1 MAVEVSSCPSLWTEM
16 AKKDPAPKEQNM
28 PSLWTEMV
36 KKDPAPKEQSMPMPK
51 QVTESFKSSQGI
63 SVIVVDSSALIDGG
77 EKLMHCAER
86 VVSVKEVLNE
96 IKDPVSRHRM
106 AFMRFPL
113 HPMEPSEEA
122 LKKVISFARATGD
135 LQSLSDV
142 DLKLLALTYTLEAQ
156 AHGTAHLRTQPPPLH
171 VSRVRRLPEKDPP
184 GWGSNVPNLDE
195 WDALEQASN
204 GATNS
209 KGETARSHILG
220 LKTLTL
226 DASHPG
232 HSGNGQTEA
241 VDAGQ
246 VEHSHLSAAVQDVS
260 NEGVS
265 VMRPRRHMRRM
276 REVKVDGKLNVAE
289 GIDASKGEP
298 EENVEDWQPAV
309 TRSNRRRY
317 LRRQARRALSQS
329 SVRSDQSVLEE
340 KLEEEM
346 TTTEAPDELA
356 HCNSQTPIEDML
368 CDSTKQ
374 EVCKGKNLFNG
385 DEETDTQENL
395 GCYNLT
401 DYINRV
407 SNININE
414 KESPECREDMLEH
427 QTPDT
432 LHADEVCNLLLYEDD
447 SGDDKSAKEGGD
459 LDYNE
464 DEAHIGSSSDM
475 ENLGLNDSSVT
486 NQPSEDSVSEQSW
499 NIQPFSNSSVA
510 CATNDFAMQNVIL
523 QMGLRLLTPN
533 GVRIHQLHRWL
544 LKCHACNGVTADV
557 SRIFCPKCGNHS
569 TLRKISVTVGGN
581 GIVQAGRRQRIS
593 IRGTRYSLPQPKG
606 GRDAVTRNPILREDQ
621 LAHKLLYPKT
631 KKTVSNRDINMLSIE
646 EISFGAK
653 ERRVPLQA
661 PVRAAVA
668 IFSGRRNPND
678 NHFSRHKH

>member
-1 MAVEVSSCPSLWTEM
+1 MAAEVSSRPSLWTEI
-16 AKKDPAPKEQNM
+16 A
-28 PSLWTEMV
+28 
-36 KKDPAPKEQSMPMPK
+36 KKDPAPKEQSMPMAK

-77 EKLMHCAER
+77 EKLMRCAEK
-86 VVSVKEVLNE
+86 VVSVNEVLNE

-106 AFMRFPL
+106 AFMPFPL
-113 HPMEPSEEA
+113 DPMEPSEEA

-135 LQSLSDV
+135 LQSLSGV

-171 VSRVRRLPEKDPP
+171 VLRVRRLPEKDLP

-195 WDALEQASN
+195 WNALEQASK

-209 KGETARSHILG
+209 NGKSTRSHILG
-220 LKTLTL
+220 SKTLTL
-226 DASHPG
+226 DVSDPGG
-232 HSGNGQTEA
+232 HSGNDQTEA
-241 VDAGQ
+241 VDVSQ
-246 VEHSHLSAAVQDVS
+246 VQHSGLSAVVQDVS
-260 NEGVS
+260 NEGVD
-265 VMRPRRHMRRM
+265 MIRPRRHMRRM
-276 REVKVDGKLNVAE
+276 REVKIDGKLNVAE

-298 EENVEDWQPAV
+298 EEDVEDWQPAV

-317 LRRQARRALSQS
+317 LRRQARRVLSES

-340 KLEEEM
+340 KLEEE
-346 TTTEAPDELA
+346 TTATKSPDEFA
-356 HCNSQTPIEDML
+356 QCKSETPVEDML
-368 CDSTKQ
+368 CDSIK
-374 EVCKGKNLFNG
+374 EEECKEKNLFRDEENG
-385 DEETDTQENL
+385 DEETDSQGNS
-395 GCYNLT
+395 CYYNLT
-401 DYINRV
+401 DHINRV
-407 SNININE
+407 STININE
-414 KESPECREDMLEH
+414 KESTECREDMLEY
-427 QTPDT
+427 QTPDE
-432 LHADEVCNLLLYEDD
+432 LHADGVCNLLLYEDD
-447 SGDDKSAKEGGD
+447 LRDEKSANEGAD

-464 DEAHIGSSSDM
+464 NEAYIISSM
-475 ENLGLNDSSVT
+475 ENLGLDDSSVT

-533 GVRIHQLHRWL
+533 GVRVHQLHRWV

-606 GRDAVTRNPILREDQ
+606 GRDAVTKNPILREDQ

-631 KKTVSNRDINMLSIE
+631 KKSVSNRDINMLSIE
-646 EISFGAK
+646 EIGFGVK
-653 ERRVPLQA
+653 ERGVPLQA
-661 PVRAAVA
+661 PVREAVA
-668 IFSGRRNPND
+668 IFSGKRNPND
-678 NHFSRHKH
+678 NHFSRHKR

>member
-1 MAVEVSSCPSLWTEM
+1 MAVDVSSCPSAWTET
-16 AKKDPAPKEQNM
+16 AKR
-28 PSLWTEMV
+28 
-36 KKDPAPKEQSMPMPK
+36 DPAPKEQSMSMPK
-51 QVTESFKSSQGI
+51 QVTDSFKSSEGI
-63 SVIVVDSSALIDGG
+63 SVIVVDSSAMIDGG
-77 EKLMHCAER
+77 EKLMRCAEK
-86 VVSVKEVLNE
+86 VVSVKEVLDE

-106 AFMRFPL
+106 AFMPFPL

-156 AHGTAHLRTQPPPLH
+156 SHGTAHLRTQPPPLH

-195 WDALEQASN
+195 WDALEKESN
-204 GATNS
+204 GAANS
-209 KGETARSHILG
+209 NGLNTRSRILG
-220 LKTLTL
+220 LKTFTL
-226 DASHPG
+226 DASHSGP
-232 HSGNGQTEA
+232 SGNGQIEV

-246 VEHSHLSAAVQDVS
+246 MEHSHLSAAAQDVS
-260 NEGVS
+260 NEGLG

-276 REVKVDGKLNVAE
+276 REVKVDGKSNVAE

-317 LRRQARRALSQS
+317 LRRQARRALSQP

-346 TTTEAPDELA
+346 TTAEAPDELA
-356 HCNSQTPIEDML
+356 QCKSQMPVKDML
-368 CDSTKQ
+368 CDSTKH
-374 EVCKGKNLFNG
+374 EECKSKILSGVEENRG
-385 DEETDTQENL
+385 EETNSQGNM
-395 GCYNLT
+395 GQYNLT

-414 KESPECREDMLEH
+414 KEYPECREDMPEH
-427 QTPDT
+427 QISDALQTE
-432 LHADEVCNLLLYEDD
+432 EVCNLLLYEDD
-447 SGDDKSAKEGGD
+447 SGDEKSAKEGGD
-459 LDYNE
+459 LDDIE
-464 DEAHIGSSSDM
+464 DEDYIDSSSDL
-475 ENLGLNDSSVT
+475 ENSGLNDSSVT
-486 NQPSEDSVSEQSW
+486 NQPPEDSVSEQSW

-533 GVRIHQLHRWL
+533 GVRVHQLHRWM

-581 GIVQAGRRQRIS
+581 GIVQSGRRQRIS

-606 GRDAVTRNPILREDQ
+606 GRDAVTKNPILREDQ
-621 LAHKLLYPKT
+621 LPHKLLYPKT
-631 KKTVSNRDINMLSIE
+631 KKSVSSRDINMLSIE

-661 PVRAAVA
+661 PVREAVA
-668 IFSGRRNPND
+668 VFSGKRNPND
-678 NHFSRHKH
+678 NHFSRRKH

>member
-1 MAVEVSSCPSLWTEM
+1 MAAEVSSRPSLWTEI
-16 AKKDPAPKEQNM
+16 AKKDPAPKEQ
-28 PSLWTEMV
+28 SL
-36 KKDPAPKEQSMPMPK
+36 PMAK

-77 EKLMHCAER
+77 EKLMRCAEK
-86 VVSVKEVLNE
+86 VVSVNEVLSE

-106 AFMRFPL
+106 AFMPFPL
-113 HPMEPSEEA
+113 HPMEPSEES

-171 VSRVRRLPEKDPP
+171 VLRVRRLPEKDLP

-195 WDALEQASN
+195 WDALEQASK

-209 KGETARSHILG
+209 NGKNTRSHILG
-220 LKTLTL
+220 SKTLTL
-226 DASHPG
+226 DVSDPG
-232 HSGNGQTEA
+232 NSGNDQTGPVDVSQLEHSG
-241 VDAGQ
+241 
-246 VEHSHLSAAVQDVS
+246 LSAVAQDVS
-260 NEGVS
+260 NEGVNM
-265 VMRPRRHMRRM
+265 MRPRRHMRRM
-276 REVKVDGKLNVAE
+276 REVKIDGKLNVAE

-298 EENVEDWQPAV
+298 EEDVEDWQPAV

-317 LRRQARRALSQS
+317 LRRQGRRALSQS

-340 KLEEEM
+340 KLEEET
-346 TTTEAPDELA
+346 TTTESPDELA
-356 HCNSQTPIEDML
+356 QCKSETAVEDML
-368 CDSTKQ
+368 CDSIKE
-374 EVCKGKNLFNG
+374 EVCKEKNLFRDEDNG
-385 DEETDTQENL
+385 DEETDSQGNS

-414 KESPECREDMLEH
+414 KESTECREDMLEH
-427 QTPDT
+427 QTPDE
-432 LHADEVCNLLLYEDD
+432 LHADGVCNLLLYEDELRD
-447 SGDDKSAKEGGD
+447 EKSEIECGD
-459 LDYNE
+459 LDYKENE
-464 DEAHIGSSSDM
+464 ADIVSSM
-475 ENLGLNDSSVT
+475 EDLGLDDSNVT
-486 NQPSEDSVSEQSW
+486 HQPSEDSVSEQSW

-523 QMGLRLLTPN
+523 QMGLRLLTPS
-533 GVRIHQLHRWL
+533 GVRVHQLHRWV

-606 GRDAVTRNPILREDQ
+606 GRDAVTKNPILREDQ

-631 KKTVSNRDINMLSIE
+631 KKSVSNRDINMLSIE
-646 EISFGAK
+646 EIGFGVT

-661 PVRAAVA
+661 PVREAVA
-668 IFSGRRNPND
+668 IFSGKRNPND
-678 NHFSRHKH
+678 NHFSRHKR